1 VKEIIVPPTIQ
12 LVVVMVIL
20 EILYKTK
27 LKHLEYW
34 LMVFITIII
43 DIIIMGLQTL
53 PMALLLLVV
62 PVLISLYFYKTKLLL
77 FAFYLALFSFL
88 FIYIFSDTIR
98 PAILKSEL
106 IFMIT
111 MLIGVTLLLFKLI
124 KHSYQVANKLIGTEK
139 EKQELFTKTIQ
150 MESLTRIDPVT
161 DLYNHR
167 SFHEHLESIFSFDS
181 PEKLNVHLA
190 ILDIDNFKS
199 INDTYGHRAG
209 DYVIIEVAKLIESQ
223 MEGDDFPSRYGGE
236 EFAIITIGPST
247 KEVIQ
252 KVEKIRERI
261 SNLAFDD
268 LNGKGVTVSI
278 GVEKLVA
285 GMNKEE
291 LFKGADL
298 ALYQAKNSGKSKTII
313 GER

>member
-1 VKEIIVPPTIQ
+1 
-12 LVVVMVIL
+12 
-20 EILYKTK
+20 
-27 LKHLEYW
+27 
-34 LMVFITIII
+34 
-43 DIIIMGLQTL
+43 
-53 PMALLLLVV
+53 
-62 PVLISLYFYKTKLLL
+62 
-77 FAFYLALFSFL
+77 
-88 FIYIFSDTIR
+88 
-98 PAILKSEL
+98 
-106 IFMIT
+106 
-111 MLIGVTLLLFKLI
+111 
-124 KHSYQVANKLIGTEK
+124 
-139 EKQELFTKTIQ
+139 
-150 MESLTRIDPVT
+150 
-161 DLYNHR
+161 
-167 SFHEHLESIFSFDS
+167 
-181 PEKLNVHLA
+181 
-190 ILDIDNFKS
+190 
-199 INDTYGHRAG
+199 
-209 DYVIIEVAKLIESQ
+209 KLIESQ

-298 ALYQAKNSGKSKTII
+298 ALYQAKNSGKNKTII

>member
-1 VKEIIVPPTIQ
+1 RDILNILWIGVGLYIVGTSTNLIFTAYDKWSFVKEIIVPPTIQ

-167 SFHEHLESIFSFDS
+167 SFHEHLESI
-181 PEKLNVHLA
+181 
-190 ILDIDNFKS
+190 LD
-199 INDTYGHRAG
+199 R
-209 DYVIIEVAKLIESQ
+209 
-223 MEGDDFPSRYGGE
+223 
-236 EFAIITIGPST
+236 
-247 KEVIQ
+247 
-252 KVEKIRERI
+252 
-261 SNLAFDD
+261 
-268 LNGKGVTVSI
+268 
-278 GVEKLVA
+278 
-285 GMNKEE
+285 
-291 LFKGADL
+291 
-298 ALYQAKNSGKSKTII
+298 
-313 GER
+313 